1 MINETIDTIPMY
13 EEKSLGDTSLYG
25 DINELLL
32 KSMMTK
38 KKNKL
43 QKKQSQKNLIILLL
57 KMLKK

>member
-38 KKNKL
+38 KSITEETITEEFNN
-43 QKKQSQKNLIILLL
+43 SSSKNL
-57 KMLKK
+57 KK